1 MQGQLISL
9 LAAKPG
15 AMIGA
20 LPAETGIVLDAQG
33 YLGWAAPFWTV
44 VSFTGAAAFFLLLL
58 PLVYWC
64 VSPRLG
70 LRLGLLLAISVGV
83 NTGAKLLLATPRP
96 YWVSTA
102 VHPLAVH
109 PSFSMPSGHAQNA
122 VPFWGL
128 LAAWTGWK
136 RWAVAGATV
145 LVLLTGLSRV
155 VLGVHFFRDVL
166 AGWAIGAVLLVGFL
180 WLERPA
186 SAWAKGV
193 PWPRK
198 IAALLIGAAALV
210 VPAAVAV
217 LYLQAPLPA
226 AWVETA
232 TATSGLPAALA
243 IDPYSMTPALFAAGT
258 LFGIG
263 AGAAWTGTDFDAG
276 GSLRVRTTRYLLGTF
291 LAALIWVALDLAFGW
306 MGGAPTWLLDLLHPA
321 ALGFWMTGG
330 APRLFARAGLL
341 GAKEEQR

>member
-1 MQGQLISL
+1 
-9 LAAKPG
+9 
-15 AMIGA
+15 MIGA
-20 LPAETGIVLDAQG
+20 PPDGTGIVLDTQA
-33 YLGWAAPFWTV
+33 YLGWAGPFWTA

-58 PLVYWC
+58 PLIYWC

-70 LRLGLLLAISVGV
+70 LRLGLLLAISVGI
-83 NTGAKLLLATPRP
+83 NTSAKLLLATPRP

-102 VHPLAVH
+102 VHPLAAH

-136 RWAVAGATV
+136 RWAVAGATA
-145 LVLLTGLSRV
+145 LVLLTGLSRI
-155 VLGVHFFRDVL
+155 VLGVHYPGDVL
-166 AGWAIGAVLLVGFL
+166 AGWAVGAVLLVGFL
-180 WLERPA
+180 MLERPV
-186 SAWAKGV
+186 SAWTTGA
-193 PWPRK
+193 PWPAK

-217 LYLQAPLPA
+217 LCLREPLPA
-226 AWVETA
+226 AWIDTA

-263 AGAAWTGTDFDAG
+263 SGAIWTGTDFGVG
-276 GSLRVRTTRYLLGTF
+276 GRLRVRAARYLLGMA
-291 LAALIWVALDLAFGW
+291 LAALIWAALTLPLPFGW
-306 MGGAPTWLLDLLHPA
+306 VGGVSAWLLDLLRPA
-321 ALGFWMTGG
+321 ALGFWMAGG
-330 APRLFARAGLL
+330 APRLFAGFGLL
-341 GAKEEQR
+341 GTEEDRGRR